1 MDLESLLE
9 LIPHRSTNLIP
20 ASEPPIGIRVPEL
33 EPGKVFVKPRLVMAD
48 GYGSP
53 ESDSAP
59 RVALISASAA
69 VGKSMLAAHLARHT
83 NNPYWDLGRFAMGSG
98 FFSGTLSSA
107 YGVSNYAA
115 AIDDMQNGRLCLVL
129 DAADEAIVASTTTN
143 YVAALANLAEIVRG
157 TRSREY
163 AAIIFGRPETIQD
176 TYLYLDEVH
185 VPCRVFEVAYFGEDE
200 AKEFV
205 SRQVQASAET
215 VIDELSQFIETFFD
229 RVKEAFGVDSW
240 DVVGS
245 FLGYAPV
252 LDSMA
257 LFYRESDNPYREL
270 KHFISDGGKTWSLI
284 AEMLESVLER
294 ETEKFASSF
303 GGVDAAK
310 QAFARSAYSRATQVR
325 WLLSD
330 EVRGLTADP
339 DLDLLIHPEWLDDLE
354 HALRQQFE
362 DHPFLK
368 SSRGQ
373 HAANV
378 LLGFTSVA
386 FRDYV
391 LGKYLVNPDSEYL
404 QVLASYWIQPD
415 VVPSPMLSR
424 FIRATVS
431 ENPDLILAPECLMF
445 LMDSH
450 AEQITG
456 SEPTTLY
463 LEWSDADDIVDV
475 DSIEMRI
482 TWRQAG
488 AKDSPSCLV
497 KSSRSDTGEVNL
509 CRSISMAAIDL
520 PGATV
525 RVGLQLGES
534 DLGPN
539 AAVRCKEFVAHCSE
553 LHLNGTAADNQFDAQ
568 VGIDVRCEKV
578 AGGVRRITGVRSQF
592 TLRVPMASHPWKPFC
607 LEEGDER
614 PPTSS
619 DLLFTALAV
628 RRIAL
633 WFSRGGTRFSREKLD
648 TIMAKGRASR
658 PVFDFLMSTNRIWI
672 DGPFYRLDLGF
683 SIASVQ
689 SLDLTDKS
697 YRQLIAEVQEAIDG
711 H

>member
-1 MDLESLLE
+1 MDLESLLK
-9 LIPHRSTNLIP
+9 LIPQRSESLESAID
-20 ASEPPIGIRVPEL
+20 PPIGIRLPEL
-33 EPGKVFVKPRLVMAD
+33 EPGKVFVKPRLLMAA

-53 ESDSAP
+53 EPDSAP

-69 VGKSMLAAHLARHT
+69 VGKSMLAAYLARQT
-83 NNPYWDLGRFAMGSG
+83 KNPYWDLGRFAMGSG

-143 YVAALANLAEIVRG
+143 YVAALANLAEIVRD
-157 TRSREY
+157 TRSPEY

-176 TYLYLDEVH
+176 TYFYLDEAS
-185 VPCRVFEVAYFGEDE
+185 VPCAVYEVAYFGQNE

-205 SRQVQASAET
+205 SLQVDAAEDT

-229 RVKEAFGVDSW
+229 RVKEAFGADSW

-257 LFYRESDNPYREL
+257 LFYCESDNPYKEL

-294 ETEKFASSF
+294 ETEKFATSF
-303 GGVDAAK
+303 GGADEAK
-310 QAFARSAYSRATQVR
+310 RAFARSAYDSATQVR

-330 EVRGLTADP
+330 EVRTLTADP
-339 DLDLLIHPEWLDDLE
+339 DLDLVIRDEWLDDLE
-354 HALRQQFE
+354 HGLHQQFE

-368 SSRGQ
+368 SSRGE
-373 HAANV
+373 HAANI

-391 LGKYLVNPDSEYL
+391 LAKYLMEPDSDYL
-404 QVLASYWIQPD
+404 EVLASYWTQPD

-424 FIRATVS
+424 FIRATVA
-431 ENPDLILAPECLMF
+431 EKPDLTLAPECLMF
-445 LMDSH
+445 LFDSH

-456 SEPTTLY
+456 TEPTVLY
-463 LEWSDADDIVDV
+463 LEWGDTDDLD
-475 DSIEMRI
+475 DLDDLEMRV
-482 TWRQAG
+482 TWRQVG
-488 AKDSPSCLV
+488 AKESQSCLV
-497 KSSRSDTGEVNL
+497 SSPSAAGEVEL

-534 DLGPN
+534 DLGPS
-539 AAVRCKEFVAHCSE
+539 AAVRCGEFVAQCAE
-553 LHLNGTAADNQFDAQ
+553 LHLNGTAADGRFDAL
-568 VGIDVRCEKV
+568 VGTDVRCEKV
-578 AGGVRRITGVRSQF
+578 SGGVRRITGARSQF
-592 TLRVPMASHPWKPFC
+592 TLHVPTAPHPWKPFC
-607 LEEGDER
+607 LEERDER
-614 PPTSS
+614 PPSSS

-658 PVFDFLMSTNRIWI
+658 AVFDFLMSTNRIWI

-689 SLDLTDKS
+689 SLDLGDTS
-697 YRQLIAEVQEAIDG
+697 YRDLIAEVQEAIDG
-711 H
+711 R